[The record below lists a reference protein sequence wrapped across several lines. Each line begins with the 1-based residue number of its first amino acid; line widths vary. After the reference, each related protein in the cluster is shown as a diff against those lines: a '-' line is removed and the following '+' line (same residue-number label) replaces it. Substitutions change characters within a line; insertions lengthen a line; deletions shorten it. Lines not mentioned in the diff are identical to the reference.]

1 LWPLHTA
8 QPSSQG
14 LGTCIYARSKV
25 HIQRCHT
32 LRKQFLDK
40 DHREPYNA
48 VPDYFNGSSQSRDL
62 EAKAAVNAMELASCG
77 NTA

>member
-1 LWPLHTA
+1 
-8 QPSSQG
+8 
-14 LGTCIYARSKV
+14 
-25 HIQRCHT
+25 
-32 LRKQFLDK
+32 LDK